1 MPKHFYKSYRS
12 IHYVPGR
19 NLLGFFFI
27 RADIFQFTFGMD
39 EGSILQITSY
49 IIRRSY
55 LCWTLEFM
63 TNPADVMMDDDSQW
77 DLLIRWS
84 TSMQWDASY
93 DAPLMFDRVVSRLFD
108 LVRPNSSCPL
118 GFVIS

>member
-1 MPKHFYKSYRS
+1 MK
-12 IHYVPGR
+12 
-19 NLLGFFFI
+19 N
-27 RADIFQFTFGMD
+27 T
-39 EGSILQITSY
+39 
-49 IIRRSY
+49 
-55 LCWTLEFM
+55 
-63 TNPADVMMDDDSQW
+63 ADVMMDDDSQW